1 MKTNDFKKL
10 KNLTLEEIKQ
20 KTQAARKELAKL
32 VMDKNMKKLKDVKA
46 VSKKKKELAQLL
58 TLGRQKKLLS
68 DLEPVVAEAKEAK
81 KETKE
86 GKKS

>member
-81 KETKE
+81 KETKG

>member
-81 KETKE
+81 KETKK

>member
-10 KNLTLEEIKQ
+10 KNLTMEEIKQ
-20 KTQAARKELAKL
+20 KAQEAKKELAKL

-58 TLGRQKKLLS
+58 TLGRQKQLLS
-68 DLEPVVAEAKEAK
+68 ELEPEVGVKEVK
-81 KETKE
+81 KEIKG

>member
-1 MKTNDFKKL
+1 MKTNEFRKL

-20 KTQAARKELAKL
+20 KAQAAKKELAKL

-58 TLGRQKKLLS
+58 TLGRQKTLLS
-68 DLEPVVAEAKEAK
+68 DLEPVVAEAKEDR
-81 KETKE
+81 KETKG